1 MDYRSFIYFVGE
13 ILWKKLQDE
22 IIINQTCKALSKMMR
37 IIGGAIG
44 QVFTT
49 AILTLVKI
57 LITVDNA
64 KKCYPSVGCNSNCEC
79 VPSSHN

>member
-1 MDYRSFIYFVGE
+1 
-13 ILWKKLQDE
+13 
-22 IIINQTCKALSKMMR
+22 MMR

-64 KKCYPSVGCNSNCEC
+64 KKCYPSDVSQNILFA
-79 VPSSHN
+79 V